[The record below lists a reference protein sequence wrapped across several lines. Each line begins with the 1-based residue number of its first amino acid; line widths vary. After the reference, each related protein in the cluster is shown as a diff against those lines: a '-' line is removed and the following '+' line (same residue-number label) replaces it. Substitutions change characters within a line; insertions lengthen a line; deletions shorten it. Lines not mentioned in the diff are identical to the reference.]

1 LSLVSLAYFAGCAT
15 HADQL
20 RGIRQD
26 FYTGDLER
34 AAASLDR
41 QLSRGNGEADVLK
54 LDLAMVH
61 LAGGRPQDAERL
73 LREVRDRFD
82 DFEQFDAGEK
92 ALSLVTDDTR
102 EAYPGEDYEKIL
114 IRAFLALS
122 NLMGDGGDAAA
133 YGLQVADKQQQI
145 IQAAYD
151 REGNNPKLGYKQ
163 VALGAYIHGLL
174 REQTH
179 SNYDDVA
186 RAYTKVVS
194 WEPGFR
200 SGKQDLER
208 AKHGRHSARGN
219 GVLYV
224 FALVGHG
231 PYKQQVT
238 EEPTSA
244 ALMIADG
251 ILWASGN
258 QTLPPIVAPVKVPC
272 VVLAANHV
280 DNVQVSV
287 DGQSVGKTET
297 ITDVGQLAVQQY
309 EAIYAQVLARAV
321 VRRIVKRGIV
331 HAGKEAAD
339 VGKNSW
345 ASLAMDVGRLAWE
358 ASETADTRC
367 WGLLPDKIQALRL
380 ELPAGE
386 HRISLAPAR
395 GTSRYGPERGTEVTI
410 ADGRNTYVL
419 ANFPDRDLV
428 GTILTGP

>member
-1 LSLVSLAYFAGCAT
+1 
-15 HADQL
+15 
-20 RGIRQD
+20 
-26 FYTGDLER
+26 
-34 AAASLDR
+34 
-41 QLSRGNGEADVLK
+41 
-54 LDLAMVH
+54 
-61 LAGGRPQDAERL
+61 
-73 LREVRDRFD
+73 
-82 DFEQFDAGEK
+82 
-92 ALSLVTDDTR
+92 
-102 EAYPGEDYEKIL
+102 
-114 IRAFLALS
+114 
-122 NLMGDGGDAAA
+122 
-133 YGLQVADKQQQI
+133 
-145 IQAAYD
+145 
-151 REGNNPKLGYKQ
+151 
-163 VALGAYIHGLL
+163 
-174 REQTH
+174 
-179 SNYDDVA
+179 
-186 RAYTKVVS
+186 
-194 WEPGFR
+194 
-200 SGKQDLER
+200 
-208 AKHGRHSARGN
+208 
-219 GVLYV
+219 
-224 FALVGHG
+224 
-231 PYKQQVT
+231 
-238 EEPTSA
+238 
-244 ALMIADG
+244 
-251 ILWASGN
+251 
-258 QTLPPIVAPVKVPC
+258 
-272 VVLAANHV
+272 LAANHV